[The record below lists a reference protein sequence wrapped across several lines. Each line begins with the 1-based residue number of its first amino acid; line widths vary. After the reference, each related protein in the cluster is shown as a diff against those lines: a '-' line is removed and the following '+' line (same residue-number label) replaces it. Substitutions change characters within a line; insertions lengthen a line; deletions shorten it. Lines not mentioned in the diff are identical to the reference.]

1 MWTLLFHPDGRAFTD
16 VALCNETENNYG
28 FGHIEVNKRRLFG
41 FSFRVLNLLAQAMNF
56 RIIPPREDDWGKDV
70 NGSWTGVFGMLQRR
84 EADLA
89 SDILTIHSDRASVA
103 DYILP
108 PIGETKQVIIY
119 KKEEEDSDHLLIL
132 LRPFQLHVFVSFGV
146 SLITC
151 IIFLSAIRI
160 THYKYEFNN
169 NEGLTGAWT
178 METAAATASEILGGT
193 LKQGSTVTSSHD
205 SERILVAG
213 WWMFT
218 AIISAVYCGTIMA
231 IFVVIK
237 HNPPFS
243 NMAELVARQDYKI
256 GYDISSITEN
266 FLQNSRLPDAM
277 AVKQR
282 VQELSATDPDVFS
295 SNDTKHLQR
304 VWNGKYAYISGML
317 LTALSNANCKLNVID
332 TEFGNAF
339 IAFYLPK
346 SSPYK
351 RDFEKSMSYLSDSG
365 VLQRSYQEWFP
376 PTSHD
381 GCPVEDFPKPMSLIK
396 IHSIFFAGGGGVVCS
411 FVILAAEIL
420 CNRNEENLSGFH
432 QTQVCH
438 VSRVLIVGASDD
450 LPVLLDSNIQVEN
463 VAVLELPSSQTNNF
477 GYGYLEVGK
486 RKVFGFPY
494 RVLSL
499 LAEAMNFRRRTT
511 PWQRPV
517 DFSCDF
523 KLQECSPE
531 YPIRKRVSHC
541 RLDNTGHNFYNI

>member
-1 MWTLLFHPDGRAFTD
+1 TNDFG
-16 VALCNETENNYG
+16 YG
-28 FGHIEVNKRRLFG
+28 YLEVSKRKVFV
-41 FSFRVLNLLAQAMNF
+41 FPYHVLNLLAEAMNF
-56 RIIPPREDDWGKDV
+56 RRRAELADREDYKTGYDSSSILEHLLQVSKKSDV
-70 NGSWTGVFGMLQRR
+70 MAMRQRVRDLSTRDPDVLSSNTTKHLQK

-89 SDILTIHSDRASVA
+89 SDILNIHSDRASAA

-108 PIGETKQVIIY
+108 PIGETKQVIMY
-119 KKEEEDSDHLLIL
+119 KKEDEDRDHLLIL

-169 NEGLTGAWT
+169 NKSLTVAWI
-178 METAAATASEILGGT
+178 METAAATASEILGAT

-205 SERILVAG
+205 SERILAAG

-231 IFVVIK
+231 IFVVER

-282 VQELSATDPDVFS
+282 VQELSTTDPDVFS

-365 VLQRSYQEWFP
+365 ILQRSYQEWFH

-420 CNRNEENLSGFH
+420 CN
-432 QTQVCH
+432 
-438 VSRVLIVGASDD
+438 
-450 LPVLLDSNIQVEN
+450 IQVEN
-463 VAVLELPSSQTNNF
+463 VAVLELPSSQTNDF

-486 RKVFGFPY
+486 RKVFWFPY
-494 RVLSL
+494 HVLNL
-499 LAEAMNFRRRTT
+499 LAEAK
-511 PWQRPV
+511 
-517 DFSCDF
+517 C
-523 KLQECSPE
+523 
-531 YPIRKRVSHC
+531 
-541 RLDNTGHNFYNI
+541 